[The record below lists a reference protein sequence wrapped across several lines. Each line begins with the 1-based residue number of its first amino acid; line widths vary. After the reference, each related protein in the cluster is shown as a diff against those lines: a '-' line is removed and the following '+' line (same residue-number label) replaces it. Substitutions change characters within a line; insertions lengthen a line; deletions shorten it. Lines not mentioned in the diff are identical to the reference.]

1 METIVGLTF
10 LKVAKISKK
19 GDDFKEI
26 SQPWSV
32 IEKESIVSMGMHTAA
47 LTRIHAVL

>member
-1 METIVGLTF
+1 METIAGLTF

-26 SQPWSV
+26 SQSWCV
-32 IEKESIVSMGMHTAA
+32 IKIIYRMHTAA